1 MPAMEHELTHMPY
14 RSWCFGCVAGRG
26 ADDPHRKEARHT
38 GFLRSRVHLVNP
50 DLTTFNMI
58 DRESQALAAAL
69 CVKAASDL
77 VVRLF
82 LAILDAWGRSEIKVV
97 LCADQEVTVTL
108 GEELARR
115 RRSTPLER
123 SPAESHATKGAM
135 ERVNRTLGEMLRTIT
150 ATRVGKGSPAD
161 Q

>member
-1 MPAMEHELTHMPY
+1 MPAMEHDLTHMPY

-26 ADDPHRKEARHT
+26 ADDPHRKEARYT
-38 GFLRSRVHLVNP
+38 GSFRSRVHLVNP
-50 DLTTFNMI
+50 DLTTFYMI

-108 GEELARR
+108 REELARR
-115 RRSTPLER
+115 RRSTPLEC
-123 SPAESHATKGAM
+123 SPAESHATKGAT
-135 ERVNRTLGEMLRTIT
+135 ERVNRTLGEMLRTTT
-150 ATRVGKGSPAD
+150 ATREGSPTD